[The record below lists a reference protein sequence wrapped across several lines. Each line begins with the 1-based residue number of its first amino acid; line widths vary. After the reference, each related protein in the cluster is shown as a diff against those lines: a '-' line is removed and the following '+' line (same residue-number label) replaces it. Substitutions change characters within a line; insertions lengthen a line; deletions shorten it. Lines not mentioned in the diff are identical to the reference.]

1 VDVDEEL
8 AEALLAIA
16 QIALGLAGF
25 GGVFVAVG
33 RGGAAERRPADT
45 YRLVLLLTTALAT
58 LALSFL
64 PVTLRA
70 LGLEGSSV
78 WRLASA
84 LLAAV
89 VAALLFVFRRW
100 RLRYLDEIREGEA
113 AWVATGVLLV
123 FAGLVAAELLNAAGA
138 FGARA
143 AGVFFVGLVSLVT
156 FGSYLFARML
166 FLWRS

>member
-1 VDVDEEL
+1 
-8 AEALLAIA
+8 
-16 QIALGLAGF
+16 
-25 GGVFVAVG
+25 
-33 RGGAAERRPADT
+33 
-45 YRLVLLLTTALAT
+45 VLLLTTALAT

-70 LGLEGSSV
+70 LGLEGPSV

-89 VAALLFVFRRW
+89 VAALLLVFRRW
-100 RLRYLDEIREGEA
+100 RLRYFDEIREGEA
-113 AWVATGVLLV
+113 AWVATGVWLV

-138 FGARA
+138 FGAQA